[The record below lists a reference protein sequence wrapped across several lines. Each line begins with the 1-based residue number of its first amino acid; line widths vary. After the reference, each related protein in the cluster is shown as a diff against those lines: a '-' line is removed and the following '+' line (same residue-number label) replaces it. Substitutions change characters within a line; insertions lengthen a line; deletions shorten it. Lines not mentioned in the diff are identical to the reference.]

1 MNYTWAMFEV
11 IQSAE
16 LTEWASGLRDRHAAL
31 RITARVK
38 RAQLGNLGD
47 YKFLRDGVS
56 EMRVDTGAG
65 YRLYFTRRGDTVVIL
80 LAGGDKRTQEKDIER
95 AVALAKI
102 WKE

>member
-1 MNYTWAMFEV
+1 MFE
-11 IQSAE
+11 IIKSAE
-16 LTEWASGLRDRHAAL
+16 FTEWASGLRDRQAAL
-31 RITARVK
+31 RITARIK

-56 EMRVDTGAG
+56 EMRIDTGAG
-65 YRLYFTRRGDTVVIL
+65 YRLYFARRGDTVVIL
-80 LAGGDKRTQEKDIER
+80 LVGGDKRTQDKDIER